1 MCDKKMK
8 LVSELCPSKT
18 RQERGKGMKKLLMIT
33 VIILIKITF
42 VSAGFAYQTAISAS
56 EKEYKTKIKG
66 VVPGF
71 IGKIVFIDAKMI
83 IVRGKRV
90 AIGFDAKN
98 PTLRGCAAIDDV
110 RVGDTVAA
118 KYMKDGIMIT
128 KLKGPAKTRTVKTKK
143 IEKAKTLTKHE
154 AISRVT
160 DYMRNENM
168 ELEDEKLRTIS
179 EMVYDESLRYKLDYR
194 LVLALMKIE
203 SNFRH
208 KAVSKKGARGL
219 LQIKPSLA
227 RYVADGV
234 GVTWQGDTTLDE
246 PDKNIKI
253 GVHVFSKL
261 INDFKSVQM
270 ALHAYHVGPTRLRE
284 ILFEEKKPQKYYVN
298 LVLDEYDKNVLRFP
312 AP

>member
-1 MCDKKMK
+1 
-8 LVSELCPSKT
+8 
-18 RQERGKGMKKLLMIT
+18 MKKFLMIT
-33 VIILIKITF
+33 VVLLINIAF
-42 VSAGFAYQTAISAS
+42 VSTGFAYQVAISAS
-56 EKEYKTKIKG
+56 EKEYITKIKG
-66 VVPGF
+66 EAPGF
-71 IGKIVFIDAKMI
+71 IGKVDFIDASMI
-83 IVRGKRV
+83 VVRGKRV
-90 AIGFDAKN
+90 AISFDAKN
-98 PTLRGCAAIDDV
+98 PKLRGCSAIDDV

-118 KYMKDGIMIT
+118 KYIKDGIIIT
-128 KLKGPAKTRTVKTKK
+128 KLKGPAKIRTAWAKKT
-143 IEKAKTLTKHE
+143 EKAKKLTKQE

-160 DYMRNENM
+160 AYMRNENM

-203 SNFRH
+203 SNFKH

-234 GVTWQGDTTLDE
+234 GITWQGDMTLDE

-261 INDFKSVQM
+261 INDFKSIQM

-284 ILFEEKKPQKYYVN
+284 ILFEEKKPQKHYVN
-298 LVLDEYDKNVLRFP
+298 LVLDEYDKNVSRFP

>member
-1 MCDKKMK
+1 
-8 LVSELCPSKT
+8 
-18 RQERGKGMKKLLMIT
+18 MKKLLMIT
-33 VIILIKITF
+33 AVLLINIAF
-42 VSAGFAYQTAISAS
+42 VSTGFAHQIASSAS
-56 EKEYKTKIKG
+56 EKEYVTKIKG
-66 VVPGF
+66 EARGF
-71 IGKIVFIDAKMI
+71 VGKVAFIDAAMI
-83 IVRGKRV
+83 VVRGKRV
-90 AIGFDAKN
+90 AISFDAKN
-98 PTLRGCAAIDDV
+98 PELRGYAAIDDV

-118 KYMKDGIMIT
+118 KYIKDGIMIT
-128 KLKGPAKTRTVKTKK
+128 KLKGPAKTRTTWVKKT
-143 IEKAKTLTKHE
+143 EKAKKLTKQE
-154 AISRVT
+154 AICRVT
-160 DYMRNENM
+160 AYMRNENM

-194 LVLALMKIE
+194 LILALMKIE

-234 GVTWQGDTTLDE
+234 GIKWQGDMTLDE

-261 INDFKSVQM
+261 INDFKSIQM

-284 ILFEEKKPQKYYVN
+284 ILFEEKKPQKHYVN
-298 LVLDEYDKNVLRFP
+298 LVLDEYDKNVSRFP